1 MAGLLAIALISAGC
15 GGGSDNALPSV
26 QKPAGNEAPV
36 AAKAAEKGNTGNN
49 APSDPSKAKL
59 AD

>member
-1 MAGLLAIALISAGC
+1 MAGLLAVALISAGC

-26 QKPAGNEAPV
+26 QKPTGNETPV
-36 AAKAAEKGNTGNN
+36 TGKAAEKGNTGNN
-49 APSDPSKAKL
+49 APADPSKMKL